1 MECHDEPTVTRSS
14 SESDC
19 TSYPQLS
26 EITLASDP
34 TSSSFQSLDL
44 MTNNFYTATTGLITD
59 FSSGPLSPVPGGS
72 HGDHSTEPHNPRSS
86 PYHPSSTRTPAQT
99 PSSSPKKAAPPASN
113 PSSDLSIHRHP
124 TPQRLSVLRQGG
136 TANVLDLA
144 SLVRSARDRAQQSKE
159 FICSP
164 PTYNYYTST
173 SSLDS
178 PPVRPS
184 LSESIDGKPSTLG
197 PSLEP
202 RSALVSQSSQH
213 IAGPAWPYCLSE
225 NKLRSYTPAELD
237 SSPSSSVRLPSVDA
251 QSLAELTSTRSQQ
264 PRLSSSLLDD
274 ADQEEEIESMELR
287 ASDPTSELEA
297 IAMASCL
304 PISMDTMRSS
314 AGPRKR
320 KPQRSKSQGG
330 GLYAFWAGGPPE
342 TVPGSSVDSCAAT
355 HSSLPPVT
363 RARPRAC
370 SGPSPSDPQL
380 VSSSA
385 VPKKPPQIS
394 SSTMRKKSG
403 FFRRKLST
411 SLSQADLKCEQLPT
425 ANSHQPLQL
434 AFSPTFAEP
443 LVPRHPLTNDI
454 SQQHQQDK
462 ALNSTPP
469 VPNIPSSYHRSSSSQ
484 PNNNI
489 SHSPMP
495 LKSRLSSAGSTRQSL
510 ARPASA
516 GHSQDSEDSRQDQ
529 STPTNSKTLANS
541 HQEAFRKS
549 MSASQLTRHG
559 SPSESLFSPSA
570 SSRSHSPARSSTKQ
584 HPPLPSPSSQP
595 KSSWLHSTS
604 RALVSYTEQRADPLS
619 PRAAQSRPP
628 SSTNLPPS
636 SLSKTRT
643 IPAPFDLRSGKT
655 RPVLTPTTF
664 LGSSSSTLGGADS
677 GQLGS
682 SAGPASQHASASI
695 SSSLLSSDS
704 PSQTHRLSNL
714 SSTGLSEEDKLRLS
728 LERWNLDQDGVLR
741 GGLSSISPQTPKASA
756 SDLIDPSNPHAQ
768 DGGISERVFNKPL
781 VLNPATS
788 HQYNLN
794 KNPPPPDSA
803 ALSAS
808 TCLPSLV
815 NPNRTA
821 IQSRY
826 PAEPLDKSL
835 SQSRIRALNLD
846 HSSPIPSSSLA
857 IVTSPALSSQQS
869 PSSDGSTIQ
878 VNPGSISSPN
888 LSTTSGLSSP
898 QGIVSRASSMK
909 ESREL
914 TFSPLTSVR
923 SVNLRRRG
931 YTEDDCALAPKIL
944 GSQFPAA
951 SRRPQIS
958 SQPVSR
964 TTSAETAPGSTVEP
978 LLGLLT
984 HEDEDSE
991 TDDPLSLLSPSI
1003 RLVSSSD
1010 STTSELGHSNS
1021 VNTTNQSTH
1030 PMSTASSSKPP
1041 ISPNTQSHPRS
1052 TLFNRGDLSAF
1063 SKSSGHVSSSIRTHQ
1078 PQSSKPAPPKR
1089 GNAGLGIK
1097 PIVEPDRSIIQH
1109 IPQLQRRD
1117 LDQAQP
1123 TKLGPASDDI
1133 RTPRNHQSSPNL
1145 RSLRPSTPPDSSFF
1159 SVIVSGPQQPEE
1171 DSRTILPPSRENLAA
1186 HSNPHSLPTS
1196 APSPNLEH
1204 SDKPDSVH
1212 SNPPH
1217 SLHVPGMTLQANAHR
1232 LAELFW
1238 QEDESIIKRRKLT
1251 EWLGSPETSENQ
1263 LQALTRRAFMD
1274 KFDFKD
1280 LRIDLAFRKLCTK
1293 MYLKGETQQ
1302 VDRILAEFSRRYWEQ
1317 NQSNI
1322 YVNADMVHAMS
1333 YSILLLNT
1341 DLHVV
1346 DTTSR
1351 MSRSQFI
1358 RNTMETVYA
1367 QLSQFD
1373 LPEANR
1379 SKASIIEPS
1388 RPSSTTADTYR
1399 ANFKMA
1405 SNGSMATRNRRTSF
1419 VDLTRVLP
1427 ASGTSSHT
1435 AARPSME
1442 RWRDA
1447 LRTGSQPVIK
1457 TSRRSHSITSWPSED
1472 DLPATSGVYSPLPG
1486 SSSTDHERHASLDT
1500 GASCSPAASRA
1511 DDLPSTV
1518 NLRSAENGSPA
1529 PKASTK
1535 AQFEKEVESLLKD
1548 IYMAVKS
1555 HPIAQNLAEPQSQE
1569 PGAYGS
1575 LQRMASRRNHYTH
1588 GVADSIGTHKRAS
1601 LRGFG
1606 GFAALLSA
1614 GPDTPGGR
1622 PNSPTPSASTSVSSL
1637 PSGMMGYSSNAG
1649 SSLNLTN
1656 LTTPS
1661 IGFVSNLSQS
1671 IIREQHEEE
1680 SLESSQVD
1688 DEQTRDSELALL
1700 GAPWAKEGI
1709 LQRKQYWESKGK
1721 RHKDRGWAQVFV
1733 VIQTGVLKMFQFGNS
1748 GGSSAGA
1755 GMAAGST
1762 SNEVGATTTISSEG
1776 VSGVGGGNWLPNA
1789 QLLGAI
1795 TLSHALTSVLVSG
1808 YSKERA
1814 HVFVLTLS
1822 TGASYFFQA
1831 GTEELV
1837 YEWVSTCNY
1846 WAARLSKEPLTGGV
1860 SNMEYGWNK
1869 LLEADAP
1876 VAVEKKED
1884 LRECQGDQEE
1894 MMSIVSGHSGH
1905 SHKGRRLRDRLF
1917 NGLPLGTPH
1926 SPTLVTQTNRA
1937 SDAEHWSHSATS
1949 IDTQGTTSQ
1958 PESKTASN
1966 LHIDRPPAQAA
1977 VPEKLTI
1984 SDWNPPVPPMALSS
1998 LPEHVQLESL
2008 RRHNSHIQVE
2018 LERHNLL
2025 RRPMVNMYWNRPI
2038 YLQKAMANWE
2048 KKSQYLMAEIIKY
2061 TTYLNALESTI
2072 KLKLSLSKA
2081 SPTAFSH

>member
-1 MECHDEPTVTRSS
+1 
-14 SESDC
+14 
-19 TSYPQLS
+19 
-26 EITLASDP
+26 
-34 TSSSFQSLDL
+34 
-44 MTNNFYTATTGLITD
+44 
-59 FSSGPLSPVPGGS
+59 
-72 HGDHSTEPHNPRSS
+72 
-86 PYHPSSTRTPAQT
+86 
-99 PSSSPKKAAPPASN
+99 
-113 PSSDLSIHRHP
+113 
-124 TPQRLSVLRQGG
+124 
-136 TANVLDLA
+136 
-144 SLVRSARDRAQQSKE
+144 
-159 FICSP
+159 
-164 PTYNYYTST
+164 
-173 SSLDS
+173 
-178 PPVRPS
+178 
-184 LSESIDGKPSTLG
+184 
-197 PSLEP
+197 
-202 RSALVSQSSQH
+202 
-213 IAGPAWPYCLSE
+213 
-225 NKLRSYTPAELD
+225 
-237 SSPSSSVRLPSVDA
+237 
-251 QSLAELTSTRSQQ
+251 
-264 PRLSSSLLDD
+264 
-274 ADQEEEIESMELR
+274 
-287 ASDPTSELEA
+287 
-297 IAMASCL
+297 
-304 PISMDTMRSS
+304 
-314 AGPRKR
+314 
-320 KPQRSKSQGG
+320 
-330 GLYAFWAGGPPE
+330 
-342 TVPGSSVDSCAAT
+342 
-355 HSSLPPVT
+355 
-363 RARPRAC
+363 
-370 SGPSPSDPQL
+370 
-380 VSSSA
+380 
-385 VPKKPPQIS
+385 
-394 SSTMRKKSG
+394 MRKKSG

-549 MSASQLTRHG
+549 MSASQLTRHS

-741 GGLSSISPQTPKASA
+741 GGLSSISPQTPKASPDIDTLSSSGSMSSFFSAA

-1010 STTSELGHSNS
+1010 STTSEPGHSNS